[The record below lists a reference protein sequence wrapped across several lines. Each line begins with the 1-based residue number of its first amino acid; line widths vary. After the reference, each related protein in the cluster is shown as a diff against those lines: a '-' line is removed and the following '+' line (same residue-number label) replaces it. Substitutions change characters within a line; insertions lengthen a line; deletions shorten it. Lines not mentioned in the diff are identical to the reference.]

1 MKRTSLCAGVVRPAG
16 LRRRFVSL
24 AIAAFCLWLGAGT
37 ALAQTIT
44 LRGQG
49 RPLSDGTGSNST
61 YSYSDLQAEGNT
73 VVLGTY
79 NQDPGSQY
87 RGALIFDISD
97 PTHPVLASRFGQG
110 QQMLEALIRNNICYF
125 GSGTGGG
132 GVYIVN
138 CADPYNPVQLGQITS
153 AINGYN
159 QIHEILLDGD
169 FLYENFNSTSSGAN
183 LKVFNISNPA
193 NPTFVRQFTTTD
205 STWVHATHI
214 TANHRLFTSGWGGK
228 TDVYDVS
235 NIATQAPTLLG
246 TIPTGSNSHSSWTS
260 TDGNYLYNCRE
271 LVNGDLRV
279 WDIHNLAAPVLV
291 KTINAD
297 TLGLNA
303 ICPHNPVVMGNLLF
317 VAWYQAGLQVFD
329 ISNPANPVRVG
340 QFDTFQDAFVDPG
353 KPAGEGQGSDP
364 WDVFCGFNSKALS
377 AVPSSYGGNWSVF
390 PFLGLNKIVL
400 GDLRYGLFVV
410 DASQVLGPARNKVA
424 DFDGDGKTDISQF
437 RPSNG
442 SWYVERSS
450 DSTNATIQFG
460 ANGDVLAPADYDGD
474 GKTDYAVYRAGIW
487 YIMGST
493 AGFSG
498 QQFGLATD
506 VPVPGDYDADGRA
519 DVAIFRPS
527 AGTWYIVAST
537 TGMRGQQFGINGD
550 RPVPADFDGDGRV
563 DLAVFRPSS
572 GSWYIMPSTTSILR
586 SLNWGTGTD
595 HPVVGDYDGDSKV
608 DVAVYRPS
616 NGTWY
621 EYRSTTNS
629 MFAQQ
634 FGNSTDIPTPGDF
647 DGDGK
652 TDVAVFRPDVNT
664 WFVSRSSNGTF
675 MFKSYGVTG
684 DMPAPAAFV
693 P

>member
-1 MKRTSLCAGVVRPAG
+1 
-16 LRRRFVSL
+16 LRRKIAVFL
-24 AIAAFCLWLGAGT
+24 IAAMCVWLGVGT
-37 ALAQTIT
+37 SWAQNIT
-44 LRGQG
+44 LRGQS
-49 RPLSDGTGSNST
+49 RPLADGTGSNT
-61 YSYSDLQAEGNT
+61 TFTYSDLQAEGNT

-79 NQDPGSQY
+79 NQESGSS
-87 RGALIFDISD
+87 RGALIFDITD
-97 PTHPVLASRFGQG
+97 PTHPVLASRFNPPASATNTTK
-110 QQMLEALIRNNICYF
+110 QQMLEALIRNGICYF
-125 GSGTGGG
+125 GSGNTATNAGG

-138 CADPYNPVQLGQITS
+138 CSDPYNPVLLSQITS

-159 QIHEILLDGD
+159 AIHEILLDGN
-169 FLYENFNSTSSGAN
+169 FLYENYNGFNGPII
-183 LKVFNISNPA
+183 KVFNISNPA
-193 NPTFVRQFTTTD
+193 APTYVREFTTTD

-214 TANHRLFTSGWGGK
+214 TANHRLFTSGWGGN
-228 TDVYDVS
+228 TDVYDMT

-260 TDGNYLYNCRE
+260 VDGNYLYNCRE

-297 TLGLNA
+297 SLGINA

-340 QFDTFQDAFVDPG
+340 QFDTFQDAFVKAG
-353 KPAGEGQGSDP
+353 AGEPQGSDP
-364 WDVFCGFNSKALS
+364 WDVFCGFNKNALS
-377 AVPSSYGGNWSVF
+377 SVPSNYGGNWSVF

-400 GDLRYGLFVV
+400 GDLRYGLYVV
-410 DASQVLGPARNKVA
+410 DASRVLGPARNKVA

-437 RPSNG
+437 RPSTG
-442 SWYVERSS
+442 SWYVQRSS
-450 DSTNATIQFG
+450 DSANLTTQFG
-460 ANGDVLAPADYDGD
+460 ASGDALAPADYDGD
-474 GKTDYAVYRAGIW
+474 GKTDYAVYRSGVW
-487 YIMGST
+487 YMMQST
-493 AGFSG
+493 AGFSA
-498 QQFGLATD
+498 QPFGLATD
-506 VPVPGDYDADGRA
+506 IPVPGDYDSDGRA

-527 AGTWYIVAST
+527 SGTWYIIAST

-550 RPVPADFDGDGRV
+550 RPVPADYDGDGKMDV
-563 DLAVFRPSS
+563 AVFRPST
-572 GSWYIMPSTTSILR
+572 GSWYILPSTTSILR
-586 SLNWGTGTD
+586 SMNWGNATD
-595 HPVVGDYDGDSKV
+595 HPVVGDYDGDSKS

-621 EYRSTTNS
+621 EYRSTTNA

-634 FGNSTDIPTPGDF
+634 FGNNTDLATPGDY

-664 WFVSRSSNGTF
+664 WFISGSLNGTF
-675 MFKSYGVTG
+675 TFKQYGATG